1 MAKGKGNLSAIYM
14 QTSAASVTQ
23 SAIAMSRVGTTM
35 WWKPTNP
42 IMQYFDK
49 AHTITVKDG
58 GTTITTVQ
66 EISYAGGYVRLLT
79 VPAGVVTVDAY
90 VFACSQVGGFS
101 AHNIDENM
109 TLAECSCYED
119 GDGEQYE
126 ALQYSASGQASGFYS
141 TVDAFLTMSK
151 GANKDL
157 TLTSNVLGD
166 GSANDGVS
174 ATSFEIVVAG
184 NNTALSVVV
193 TVAAIVVNSATG
205 VAGAA
210 TSTARDI
217 LDALNA
223 SPEAMALVKAKL
235 ATGSNGSGIPGAL
248 AHTHLSGGVNPAAF
262 DKFGQDL
269 IGVFYWDKGTALAR
283 TEGLV
288 TFEKVSLKGGVKSL
302 IEKTINFKVQGPLYD
317 HSG

>member
-35 WWKPTNP
+35 WWRPTDP
-42 IMQYFDK
+42 LKQYFDI

-79 VPAGVVTVDAY
+79 VPAGAVTVDAY
-90 VFACSQVGGFS
+90 VFACALVGGFN
-101 AHNIDENM
+101 AHSIDRNM
-109 TLAECSCYED
+109 ALVECSCYED
-119 GDGEQYE
+119 DNNDVYE
-126 ALQYSASGQASGFYS
+126 PTQFSASGQASGFHT
-141 TVDAFLTMSK
+141 TVDAILTMAK
-151 GANKDL
+151 GNNKDL
-157 TLTSNVLGD
+157 TLISKILGD
-166 GSANDGVS
+166 GPGHDGVS
-174 ATSFEIVVAG
+174 AASFEIVVAG

-223 SPEAMALVKAKL
+223 NTDAMALVKAKL
-235 ATGSNGSGIPGAL
+235 ATGSDGSGIPGAL
-248 AHTHLSGGVNPAAF
+248 AHTHLAGGVNPAAF

-269 IGVFYWDKGTALAR
+269 IGVFYWDKGAALAR

-302 IEKTINFKVQGPLYD
+302 IEKTINFKVQGPLYE
-317 HSG
+317 HNA